1 MFDGILSGTFYG
13 NSVSEWATSLLI
25 IVGTVVV
32 GKALYWVVSKSAR
45 LLTSKTK
52 TQLDD
57 IIIDMI
63 EEPIVFALMTG
74 GIWYG
79 LSRLTLPE
87 LATRWIDAGVHGLV
101 VLSVT
106 WMIARLF
113 DALFVHYL
121 VPLADKSENT
131 LDDQLLPIVR
141 RGARF
146 FVWAIGIIVALNN
159 AGYDVG
165 AVLAGLG
172 IGGLALAMAAR
183 DTVANIFGGFTI
195 FTDRPFTIHDRIRVS
210 GIDGT
215 VEEIGV
221 RSTRIRTLAGT
232 LVTMPNSAFSDSAV
246 ENVTAEPSRKVTL
259 KLGLTYDTTPEGMEQ
274 GLQILRDIV
283 AENDDLEDN
292 VVAGFTEY
300 GDFAMTLLFIYYISP
315 GADIVGAQT
324 EVNLAILRRF
334 SDAGLEFAFPTQTLY
349 TIPGGA
355 VPGSSTA

>member
-1 MFDGILSGTFYG
+1 MFEGILSGTFYG
-13 NSVSEWATSLLI
+13 NTVGEWATSLLI
-25 IVGTVVV
+25 IVGTVVL
-32 GKALYWVVSKSAR
+32 GKALYWIVSKGAR
-45 LLTSKTK
+45 LLTAK
-52 TQLDD
+52 TQTDLDD
-57 IIIDMI
+57 IIVDMV
-63 EEPIVFALMTG
+63 EEPVVFALMTG

-87 LATRWIDAGVHGLV
+87 TATAWIDAGVHGLV
-101 VLSVT
+101 VLSAT
-106 WMIARLF
+106 WMVARLF

-121 VPLADKSENT
+121 VPLAEKSENT

-141 RGARF
+141 RGAKF

-195 FTDRPFTIHDRIRVS
+195 FTDRPFTIHDRIRIS
-210 GIDGT
+210 GVDGT

-232 LVTMPNSAFSDSAV
+232 LVTIPNSSFSDSAV

-259 KLGLTYDTTPEGMEQ
+259 KLGLTYDTTPEGMEK

-283 AENDDLEDN
+283 AESEDLEEK
-292 VVAGFTEY
+292 VIAGFTEY
-300 GDFAMTLLFIYYISP
+300 GDFSMNLLFIYYISP
-315 GADIVGAQT
+315 GADIVSAQT
-324 EVNLAILRRF
+324 AINLAILRRF
-334 SDAGLEFAFPTQTLY
+334 TEAGLEFAFPTQTLY
-349 TIPGGA
+349 TIPAPAAAGA
-355 VPGSSTA
+355 GT